1 MTCPYR
7 GQGPVRRAVFRPNG
21 ESIRVCEE
29 RNAVWIKT
37 KSITKIT
44 NYTPYTEKLG
54 LAPLWDQLELL
65 SVVKD
70 EEEDL

>member
-1 MTCPYR
+1 MRHRLLKT
-7 GQGPVRRAVFRPNG
+7 N
-21 ESIRVCEE
+21 SIFET
-29 RNAVWIKT
+29 I
-37 KSITKIT
+37 
-44 NYTPYTEKLG
+44 NYPSYTEKLG